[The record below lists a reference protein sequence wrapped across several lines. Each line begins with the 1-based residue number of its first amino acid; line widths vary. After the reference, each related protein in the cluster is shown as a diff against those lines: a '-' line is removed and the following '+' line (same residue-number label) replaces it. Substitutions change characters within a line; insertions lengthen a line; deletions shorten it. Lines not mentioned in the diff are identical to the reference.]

1 MDRDS
6 NSSSWHQVTRIA
18 WLSGGLVAISQPGPL
33 VKIFAGAGS
42 RVVLGQFNLRA
53 YPELLGALRHFGYSV
68 IGMTFITT
76 ADEASGLA
84 SPEFF
89 AHSAEGDWRARD
101 AQQNWRRIAFHAGQK
116 DMMLLSD
123 VAARIASGLSS
134 GQTRLQHL
142 CNAYA
147 VQLRSQV
154 RVLPANT
161 PSRFKDTNSPAV
173 YLAIHAMFWELAVL
187 RDTLAEFA
195 ARFVFGLTGISA
207 MRGLVGN
214 LRKRDVSNP
223 LQGEL
228 LDASDGDKRGWLS
241 LFSAYRNLFTHG
253 APLQDV
259 VGVSFAVLDN
269 EVLSDGTT
277 VPTIY
282 YPLPADAANLS
293 RKRSAGPL
301 HETFAELV
309 NSLTDEPPNKV
320 VEPDA
325 LSYLAVTFDRLV
337 GLAQKML
344 PSSPVPAHDIVLT
357 DADIVGENTVSDGS

>member
-1 MDRDS
+1 MDHDL
-6 NSSSWHQVTRIA
+6 NNPSWHHVTRIA

-33 VKIFAGAGS
+33 VKIFAGVGS
-42 RVVLGQFNLRA
+42 RVLLGQFNLRA
-53 YPELLGALRHFGYSV
+53 YPELVGALRHVGYTV
-68 IGMTFITT
+68 VGMTFITT

-84 SPEFF
+84 SPQFF
-89 AHSAEGDWRARD
+89 AQSFEGEWRAKD

-142 CNAYA
+142 CHAYA

-154 RVLPANT
+154 RALPIKT
-161 PSRFKDTNSPAV
+161 HSRFKDTNSPAV

-195 ARFVFGLTGISA
+195 ARFVFGLAGISA

-214 LRKRDVSNP
+214 LKKRDVANA
-223 LQGEL
+223 LQVEL
-228 LDASDGDKRGWLS
+228 LDASNEDNRGWLS

-253 APLQDV
+253 APLQAV

-269 EVLSDGTT
+269 EVLRDGTT

-282 YPLPADAANLS
+282 YPLPADAAHLS

-301 HETFAELV
+301 HETFAELISSV
-309 NSLTDEPPNKV
+309 TKEPPNRD

-344 PSSPVPAHDIVLT
+344 PSSPVPADDIVLT
-357 DADIVGENTVSDGS
+357 EADIIGEVTVSDGS

>member
-1 MDRDS
+1 MDHDS
-6 NSSSWHQVTRIA
+6 NSSPWHHVTRIV

-33 VKIFAGAGS
+33 VNIFAGVGS
-42 RVVLGQFNLRA
+42 RVLLSHFNLRA
-53 YPELLGALRHFGYSV
+53 YPDLVGALRHFGYTV
-68 IGMTFITT
+68 LGMTFITS

-84 SPEFF
+84 SPQFF
-89 AHSAEGDWRARD
+89 AQSFEEVWRGKD

-134 GQTRLQHL
+134 GQMRLQHL
-142 CNAYA
+142 CHAYA

-154 RVLPANT
+154 RTLPTKAH
-161 PSRFKDTNSPAV
+161 SRFKDTNSPAV

-195 ARFVFGLTGISA
+195 ARFMFDIKGVGT

-214 LRKRDVSNP
+214 LKRRDVSNA
-223 LQGEL
+223 LRGEL
-228 LDASDGDKRGWLS
+228 LEASNEENRGWLA

-259 VGVSFAVLDN
+259 VGVSFAILEN
-269 EVLSDGTT
+269 EVLKDGVT

-293 RKRSAGPL
+293 RKRSVGPL
-301 HETFAELV
+301 HETFAELIS
-309 NSLTDEPPNKV
+309 SLSEKPPTKD

-325 LSYLAVTFDRLV
+325 LNYLAVTFDRLA
-337 GLAQKML
+337 GLAQKL
-344 PSSPVPAHDIVLT
+344 LLSSPVAPDDIVLT
-357 DADIVGENTVSDGS
+357 EADIVGEIKISDGS